1 MSNAL
6 ENIKLTMSEVYLS
19 RIVYNIANGRNM
31 NATVESQAD
40 IVKLGKIQ
48 DQIKECNLGRDVAL
62 SAESFLM
69 NMGIRHYRKNLRF
82 EISYRS
88 DIRTLSIEHVG
99 RYLDDGEHDNCGNFD
114 VSYAQETTHY
124 TKVSLGNLAGL
135 RNLINGSIV
144 LRDDLQKELK
154 EWLCCPI
161 RLPNGREVYT
171 IRSKHFSIEFIDKQ
185 EGV

>member
-1 MSNAL
+1 MSNVL
-6 ENIKLTMSEVYLS
+6 ENIELTMSEVFLS

-31 NATVESQAD
+31 SAAIESQAD

-48 DQIKECNLGRDVAL
+48 DQIKECNLGRDVGL

-69 NMGIRHYRKNLRF
+69 NVGVRNYGKNLRF
-82 EISYRS
+82 DVSYRS

-99 RYLDDGEHDNCGNFD
+99 RYPDDGEDDNCGNFD
-114 VSYAQETTHY
+114 VNYVQETTHY
-124 TKVSLGNLAGL
+124 AKVSLSNLAGI

-154 EWLCCPI
+154 GWLCCPI
-161 RLPNGREVYT
+161 RLPNGKEVYT
-171 IRSKHFSIEFIDKQ
+171 IRSKHLSIEFIDKQ

>member
-1 MSNAL
+1 MSDTL
-6 ENIKLTMSEVYLS
+6 GNIKLTLSEVFLS

-31 NATVESQAD
+31 NEGIESQAD

-48 DQIKECNLGRDVAL
+48 DQIKECNLGRDVAF
-62 SAESFLM
+62 SAESFLT
-69 NMGIRHYRKNLRF
+69 NMSVRHYGKNLRF
-82 EISYRS
+82 DVYYRS

-99 RYLDDGEHDNCGNFD
+99 RYLDDGEDEKCGNFD

-124 TKVSLGNLAGL
+124 AKVSLDNLAGL
-135 RNLINGSIV
+135 RNLINGGIV

-161 RLPNGREVYT
+161 RLPNGKEVYT
-171 IRSKHFSIEFIDKQ
+171 IRSKHFSIAFIDKQ